1 MEGFLPLEWAVFWTL
16 VAIPFVAYGTYS
28 MKRMFTADPDKKLS
42 VALSGAFLIL
52 LSSLK
57 IPSVGGSSSHPTGTG
72 MSVILS
78 GPYVTVVLC
87 AIVLLFQGTFMAHG
101 GFTTLGANIFSM
113 GIAGPFAAY
122 ALFRVMTK
130 AKVDSRVTVFSTVFV
145 ANLVTYMVTSMQL
158 ALAVPFTD
166 IGSFFSSFYTFL
178 TIFAITQ
185 VPIATLE
192 GVLMIFFFG
201 YLADIKPK
209 MVDMLVRRKESPR
222 RDMLAPPRFSG
233 RKVRIA
239 CFAIVLAA
247 ILAFTYY
254 AVFFMGGA
262 FTGTDDMG
270 SGAIEVLNPGYFPWI
285 GNSIVLGET
294 EISILFVMQTAIG
307 VAIIAAVLGF
317 ILLRREHGSCNEF
330 TTVDTVA
337 YGSPMLSWS
346 PLLKLAMVMTMLV
359 LNIAVRSVWMSVFT
373 GAIGLCLLLY
383 GSSFRIPSLMKRL
396 FAYGEVFIIIGSLV
410 FSIATPGTPVL
421 SLHILGLTVGFTDAG
436 ISLAVLTFMRATASM
451 LLMFSFAVSTP
462 LPHFSRALKR
472 LRLPDVLVEMMVLVY
487 RYLFLLI
494 EASERMH
501 LAAECRFGYSTLRKS
516 VTTTSHL
523 IVGIFMQSL
532 ETAER
537 GQRMLQCR
545 NYRGEF
551 LSVSDFSDGRETA
564 GAAVCILL
572 TAVSLAVFIMMKVNL
587 W

>member
-1 MEGFLPLEWAVFWTL
+1 MEGFLPLEWAVFWTI
-16 VAIPFVAYGTYS
+16 VALPFVTYGTYS
-28 MKRMFTADPDKKLS
+28 MKKMFSADPDKKLS

-122 ALFRVMTK
+122 ALFKVMTK
-130 AKVDSRVTVFSTVFV
+130 AKLDSRVTVLLTVIT
-145 ANLVTYMVTSMQL
+145 ANIVTYTVTSMQL

-166 IGSFFSSFYTFL
+166 IGSLLSSFYTFL

-185 VPIATLE
+185 VPIAILE
-192 GVLMIFFFG
+192 GILMVFFFG
-201 YLADIKPK
+201 YLAEIKPK
-209 MVDMLVRRKESPR
+209 LVDKLVHRRGGPERNIFAAS
-222 RDMLAPPRFSG
+222 RFSG
-233 RKVRIA
+233 GKVKIA
-239 CFAIVLAA
+239 CFTAVLAA
-247 ILAFTYY
+247 ILCFTYY
-254 AVFFMGGA
+254 AVFFMDGS
-262 FTGTDDMG
+262 FIGTDDMG
-270 SGAIEVLNPGYFPWI
+270 SSAIEILNPGYFPWI
-285 GNSIVLGET
+285 GNFIVFGET
-294 EISILFVMQTAIG
+294 EISLLFVMQTAIG
-307 VAIIAAVLGF
+307 IAVIAAVLGF
-317 ILLRREHGSCNEF
+317 ILLRKEHDSCNEF

-373 GAIGLCLLLY
+373 GIVGLCLLLY

-410 FSIATPGTPVL
+410 FSVVTPGEPVM
-421 SLHILGLTVGFTDAG
+421 SIRVLGLTVAFTDAG

-462 LPHFSRALKR
+462 LPHFSRALRK
-472 LRLPDVLVEMMVLVY
+472 LRIPNVLVEMVVLVY
-487 RYLFLLI
+487 RYMFLLM
-494 EASERMH
+494 ESSERMH

-516 VTTTSHL
+516 IRTTSRL
-523 IVGIFMQSL
+523 IVGTFVQSL

-537 GQRMLQCR
+537 GQMMLQCR

-551 LSVSDFSDGRETA
+551 PSLSDPSDKKMASGTLA
-564 GAAVCILL
+564 CVLL
-572 TAVSLAVFIMMKVNL
+572 TGASVAMFLIMNINL